1 MAGISD
7 KALKGN
13 YAENKV
19 RFNGKELQNKE
30 FSDGT
35 GLEEYDFGARM
46 QDPQLM
52 VWHNIDPKAD
62 QMRRFS
68 PYVYAFDNPLRF
80 VDPDGRAPQDV
91 KPQDEKAMRAI
102 LNTVSKED
110 RAFVKLG
117 ADGKIDRKLMD
128 SHSSSSGNYN
138 SLKKLVDD
146 KKVVTVAVTDHY
158 DYKDKSGN
166 VKSDN
171 MGPITKQE
179 FAPTPGN
186 TGEGGLAGK
195 TLTPDNSLP
204 KQSVDG
210 DTHIV
215 INSNL
220 SEQGQAETFA
230 HEGYGHALLFVEGK
244 SYLHQMVHVDGGF
257 KDMNQALNKAIKD
270 ATIEADKN
278 FKSQ

>member
-1 MAGISD
+1 MAAISD
-7 KALKGN
+7 KALKTN
-13 YAENKV
+13 YAQNKY
-19 RFNGKELQNKE
+19 RFNGKELQNQE
-30 FSDGT
+30 FSDGS

-46 QDPQLM
+46 QDPQLG

-62 QMRRFS
+62 KMRRFS
-68 PYVYAFDNPLRF
+68 PYAYAFDNPIRF
-80 VDPDGRAPQDV
+80 IDPDGMAPEDV
-91 KPQDEKAMRAI
+91 KPEDKKAMQAI
-102 LNTVSKED
+102 LNTVPKAD

-117 ADGKIDRKLMD
+117 ADGKIDQKLVD

-138 SLKKLVDD
+138 SLKALVDD
-146 KKVVTVAVTDHY
+146 KKVVTVSVTDHY
-158 DYKDKSGN
+158 DYKDKNGN

-171 MGPITKQE
+171 MGSIKQE
-179 FAPTPGN
+179 FEPTPGN
-186 TGEGGLAGK
+186 TGESGLAGK

-230 HEGYGHALLFVEGK
+230 HEGYGHALLFEEGK
-244 SYLHQMVHVDGGF
+244 PYLHDMIHVDGGF
-257 KDMNQALNKAIKD
+257 KDMNQALSKAIKD
-270 ATIEADKN
+270 ATIETDKN